1 MAREEVYVNMMVD
14 TLERKKVILEQLF
27 HQTKVQETLLKDEEM
42 DMDSFQQMIDL
53 KGEEIEKLNQMD
65 EGFDTL
71 FHHVEKEINENRMA
85 YKSQIQK
92 MQKLINEVSELGI
105 QIQAL
110 EHQNSGHFKVYL
122 ANQKQAVKKFH
133 TNNRTAA
140 SYYQNM
146 ANSHKPG
153 NSYFFNEI
161 NKKNKK
167 VYKKV
172 KF

>member
-1 MAREEVYVNMMVD
+1 
-14 TLERKKVILEQLF
+14 
-27 HQTKVQETLLKDEEM
+27 
-42 DMDSFQQMIDL
+42 
-53 KGEEIEKLNQMD
+53 
-65 EGFDTL
+65 
-71 FHHVEKEINENRMA
+71 MA

-140 SYYQNM
+140 NYYQNM
-146 ANSHKPG
+146 ANVHKPG
-153 NSYFFNEI
+153 DSYFFNET
-161 NKKNKK
+161 K
-167 VYKKV
+167 
-172 KF
+172 

>member
-153 NSYFFNEI
+153 DSYFFNET
-161 NKKNKK
+161 K
-167 VYKKV
+167 
-172 KF
+172 

>member
-14 TLERKKVILEQLF
+14 TLQQKKVILEQLL
-27 HQTKVQETLLKDEEM
+27 HQTKEQEALLKDEEM
-42 DMDSFQQMIDL
+42 NMDAFQKMINL

-71 FHHVEKEINENRMA
+71 FRHVEKEINENRMA

-92 MQKLINEVSELGI
+92 MQKLINEVAELGI

-110 EHQNSGHFKVYL
+110 EHQNSGHFKIYL

-146 ANSHKPG
+146 ANAHKPG
-153 NSYFFNEI
+153 KSYFFNET
-161 NKKNKK
+161 K
-167 VYKKV
+167 
-172 KF
+172 

>member
-1 MAREEVYVNMMVD
+1 MMAREEVYVNMMVD
-14 TLERKKVILEQLF
+14 TLERKKTILEKLL
-27 HQTKVQETLLKDEEM
+27 HQTREQEALLKDEEM
-42 DMDSFQQMIDL
+42 DVETFQNIIDQ

-71 FHHVEKEINENRMA
+71 FRHVEKEITANRMT
-85 YKSQIQK
+85 YKIQIQK

-110 EHQNSGHFKVYL
+110 EHQNSGHFKIYL
-122 ANQKQAVKKFH
+122 ANQKQSVKEFH

-146 ANSHKPG
+146 ANAHKPG
-153 NSYFFNEI
+153 SSYFFNET
-161 NKKNKK
+161 K
-167 VYKKV
+167 
-172 KF
+172 

>member
-1 MAREEVYVNMMVD
+1 MAREEVYVNMMID
-14 TLERKKVILEQLF
+14 TLERKKVILEQIL
-27 HQTKVQETLLKDEEM
+27 HQTKEQEILLKDEEM
-42 DMDSFQQMIDL
+42 DMDAFQTIIDR
-53 KGEEIEKLNQMD
+53 MD

-140 SYYQNM
+140 NYYQNM
-146 ANSHKPG
+146 ANVHKPG
-153 NSYFFNEI
+153 DSYFFNET
-161 NKKNKK
+161 K
-167 VYKKV
+167 
-172 KF
+172 

>member
-14 TLERKKVILEQLF
+14 TLERKKTILEKLL
-27 HQTKVQETLLKDEEM
+27 HQTREQEALLKDEEM
-42 DMDSFQQMIDL
+42 DVETFQNIIDR

-71 FHHVEKEINENRMA
+71 FRYVEKEITANRMT
-85 YKSQIQK
+85 YKIQIQK

-110 EHQNSGHFKVYL
+110 EHQNSGHFKIYL
-122 ANQKQAVKKFH
+122 ANQKQSVKKFY

-140 SYYQNM
+140 NYYQNM
-146 ANSHKPG
+146 ANAHKPG
-153 NSYFFNEI
+153 SSYFFNET
-161 NKKNKK
+161 K
-167 VYKKV
+167 
-172 KF
+172 

>member
-1 MAREEVYVNMMVD
+1 MAIEEVYVNMMVD
-14 TLERKKVILEQLF
+14 TLERKKAILQQIL
-27 HQTKVQETLLKDEEM
+27 HLTKEQETLLKDEEM
-42 DMDSFQQMIDL
+42 DVDAFQRILDL
-53 KGEEIEKLNQMD
+53 KGEKIEKLNQLD

-110 EHQNSGHFKVYL
+110 EHQNSGHFKIYL
-122 ANQKQAVKKFH
+122 AHQKQAVKKFH

-140 SYYQNM
+140 NYYQNM
-146 ANSHKPG
+146 ANAHKPG
-153 NSYFFNEI
+153 SSYFFNET
-161 NKKNKK
+161 K
-167 VYKKV
+167 
-172 KF
+172 

>member
-27 HQTKVQETLLKDEEM
+27 HQTKVQETLLKEEEM

-53 KGEEIEKLNQMD
+53 KGEEIEKLNQKD

-71 FHHVEKEINENRMA
+71 FHHVEKEINENRMT

-92 MQKLINEVSELGI
+92 MQKLINEVYELGI

-161 NKKNKK
+161 K
-167 VYKKV
+167 
-172 KF
+172 

>member
-1 MAREEVYVNMMVD
+1 MAIEEVYVNMMVD
-14 TLERKKVILEQLF
+14 TLERKKAILQQIL
-27 HQTKVQETLLKDEEM
+27 HLTKEQETLLKDEEM
-42 DMDSFQQMIDL
+42 DVDAFQRILDL

-140 SYYQNM
+140 NYYQNM
-146 ANSHKPG
+146 ANVHKPG
-153 NSYFFNEI
+153 DSYFFNET
-161 NKKNKK
+161 K
-167 VYKKV
+167 
-172 KF
+172 